1 MLEPESYIETA
12 EAREQRRREAAL
24 RYRRRVLE
32 LLHRRRDL
40 AGVSELADLISDGT
54 RWAA

>member
-1 MLEPESYIETA
+1 MLQPETRVDTA

-24 RYRRRVLE
+24 RYRRRVVE
-32 LLHRRRDL
+32 LLDRRKDL
-40 AGVSELADLISDGT
+40 EGVSELADVISDGI

>member
-1 MLEPESYIETA
+1 MLQPESLTETA
-12 EAREQRRREAAL
+12 EAREHRRREAAL

-32 LLHRRRDL
+32 LLDRRRDL
-40 AGVSELADLISDGT
+40 EGVSELADLISDGT

>member
-1 MLEPESYIETA
+1 MLQPESLAETA
-12 EAREQRRREAAL
+12 EAREHRRREAAL

-32 LLHRRRDL
+32 LLDRRRDL
-40 AGVSELADLISDGT
+40 EGISELADLISDGT

>member
-1 MLEPESYIETA
+1 MLQPETRTETA

-32 LLHRRRDL
+32 LLDRRKDL
-40 AGVSELADLISDGT
+40 EGVSELADLISDGT

>member
-1 MLEPESYIETA
+1 MLPQEPLIETA
-12 EAREQRRREAAL
+12 EARDQRRREAAL

-32 LLHRRRDL
+32 LLDRRRDL
-40 AGVSELADLISDGT
+40 EGVSELADLISDGT